1 MPIDY
6 ARPPHGLHGGPPCAA
21 CPGCVGPLASLWLC
35 RLVGLLLCGSMGF
48 LLGLVFFL
56 VFNLISSRIEVQH
69 MEKRWGIDIDDYVG
83 AMEIVMDKTVVP
95 VNPF

>member
-1 MPIDY
+1 M
-6 ARPPHGLHGGPPCAA
+6 
-21 CPGCVGPLASLWLC
+21 GPLASLWLC